1 MKTSLLGKSKSS
13 NKIGKN
19 LLDPI
24 KRQKICVKHGVDI
37 WNIYDFMYLDKRKIP
52 QLKILEVS
60 IPYESDLIVE
70 SKSLKLYLN
79 EFYKK
84 TFKNKNELLTKIKKD
99 LEDSIKHRIKIKFIK
114 KFMDE
119 PNYLDLNKTNL
130 VHTKKNTI
138 LKFNGFRS
146 ICPVTSQPD
155 FANIYIYLDKK
166 INVEYLNKYLI
177 SFRDHGG
184 FHEQCIDQIYQH
196 INGDYMYT
204 SKGT

>member
-37 WNIYDFMYLDKRKIP
+37 WNIYDFMYLDQRKIP

-99 LEDSIKHRIKIKFIK
+99 LEDSIK
-114 KFMDE
+114 
-119 PNYLDLNKTNL
+119 
-130 VHTKKNTI
+130 
-138 LKFNGFRS
+138 
-146 ICPVTSQPD
+146 
-155 FANIYIYLDKK
+155 
-166 INVEYLNKYLI
+166 
-177 SFRDHGG
+177 
-184 FHEQCIDQIYQH
+184 QI
-196 INGDYMYT
+196 I
-204 SKGT
+204 